1 MTEQVPV
8 ETGILTEALQIMHN
22 SDKRQVVEE
31 ALKVLIQVRRQ
42 QPLRQLRGRLR
53 WEGNLD
59 EMRADG

>member
-1 MTEQVPV
+1 MTEQVTI

-31 ALKVLIQVRRQ
+31 ALKILIQVRRQ

-59 EMRADG
+59 EMRTDG

>member
-1 MTEQVPV
+1 MTEQVAV

-31 ALKVLIQVRRQ
+31 ALKILIQVRRQ